1 MLSCEFCEI
10 FKNTFF
16 IEHIWW
22 LLLKLIQVMLPKYMT
37 TLFDKVGFSKV
48 LFMFVITYLHEKF
61 FTITKL
67 TCYSRGAVLM
77 QYYFCQKQPSTGALG
92 KRCSENMH
100 IFKTPFP
107 KNTPGGLLLFWIS
120 LMALFWITQKCSKVS
135 SIVLSSLFLNITN
148 IT

>member
-1 MLSCEFCEI
+1 MLSWEFCEI

-48 LFMFVITYLHEKF
+48 LFMFVITYSHGRF

-67 TCYSRGAVLM
+67 TCYSRGAILM

-100 IFKTPFP
+100 I
-107 KNTPGGLLLFWIS
+107 
-120 LMALFWITQKCSKVS
+120 SKH
-135 SIVLSSLFLNITN
+135 LFLRAPLEGCFCSEFRLWIFFELIKNAQKYLQLYYQVYF
-148 IT
+148 